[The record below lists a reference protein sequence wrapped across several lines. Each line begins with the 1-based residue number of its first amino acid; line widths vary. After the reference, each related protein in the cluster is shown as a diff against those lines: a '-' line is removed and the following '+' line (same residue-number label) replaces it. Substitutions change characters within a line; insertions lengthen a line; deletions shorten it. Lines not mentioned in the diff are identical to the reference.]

1 MTIEELLC
9 EAYQKVHK
17 DQAKLILA
25 TLLNQN
31 PLELTMHLDLKV
43 NEEIINKYQECLDNI
58 INGLP
63 LQYALKETN
72 FMGLNFYVDNRV
84 LIPRFETEE
93 LVYNTNKY
101 IQKYFNSNI
110 KILDIGTGSG
120 CCGLTLKKLNNNFQ
134 VTLLDISQDAIDVA
148 KINSQRLNLDV
159 NYLLSD
165 IFSNVK
171 EKYDVIISNPPYV
184 SIDDEIEDIVINN
197 EPNIALYANNNG
209 LEYYEKIL
217 KDCEKYL
224 NSTYLI
230 AFEIGNKQKENVVNL
245 INKYLKDVKII
256 AKQDMSSRDRMIF
269 IFKNVLLNE

>member
-43 NEEIINKYQECLDNI
+43 NEDIINKYQECLDNI

-93 LVYNTNKY
+93 LVYNTNMK
-101 IQKYFNSNI
+101 
-110 KILDIGTGSG
+110 
-120 CCGLTLKKLNNNFQ
+120 
-134 VTLLDISQDAIDVA
+134 
-148 KINSQRLNLDV
+148 
-159 NYLLSD
+159 
-165 IFSNVK
+165 
-171 EKYDVIISNPPYV
+171 
-184 SIDDEIEDIVINN
+184 
-197 EPNIALYANNNG
+197 
-209 LEYYEKIL
+209 
-217 KDCEKYL
+217 
-224 NSTYLI
+224 
-230 AFEIGNKQKENVVNL
+230 
-245 INKYLKDVKII
+245 
-256 AKQDMSSRDRMIF
+256 
-269 IFKNVLLNE
+269 